1 MTRPAP
7 LAGLRVIDLTQVL
20 AGPYC
25 TYQLA
30 LLGAE
35 VVKVEPPAGELARSF
50 APYADL
56 GPQQLGLGF
65 CAQNSDKDCVTIDL
79 KAPGGV
85 EEVLRLAAEAD
96 VFIENYRPGVADRL
110 GIGEATVRELNPR
123 IVYCSISAYGGG
135 GEENWE
141 PSQAET
147 PAPVPTWAWVL
158 LIFIITW
165 AMYYAVMYWKPEKSV
180 ADSPTYQMSEV
191 VQVVPAASLPT

>member
-1 MTRPAP
+1 MGKLTDTVIGYLDDSEEPLFTQKPPLRLNLDTRTIPD
-7 LAGLRVIDLTQVL
+7 GDHVLRVEAWDLRGHKGIHKIPFTVRN
-20 AGPYC
+20 GPAI
-25 TYQLA
+25 TVQG
-30 LLGAE
+30 LGDNE
-35 VVKVEPPAGELARSF
+35 VVDGQIAL
-50 APYADL
+50 
-56 GPQQLGLGF
+56 
-65 CAQNSDKDCVTIDL
+65 T
-79 KAPGGV
+79 
-85 EEVLRLAAEAD
+85 
-96 VFIENYRPGVADRL
+96 
-110 GIGEATVRELNPR
+110 
-123 IVYCSISAYGGG
+123 ISAYGGG